1 MSGERLLLIRRS
13 GGLWG
18 VTHAAVREV
27 ARQGEGYRVR
37 LTLEGGE
44 GEVEEL
50 AADDLVGVAEGIS
63 VRPAG
68 GVMSRY
74 WSEPAGGLAVHGATP
89 LVVVDPG
96 RPPSFL
102 RGEGEPRE
110 TDDTEVEDGDG

>member
-18 VTHAAVREV
+18 VAHAAVREV

-37 LTLEGGE
+37 LTPEGREGGA
-44 GEVEEL
+44 EEL

-68 GVMSRY
+68 GVMARY

-102 RGEGEPRE
+102 RGDRE
-110 TDDTEVEDGDG
+110 SDETEVDHGDG